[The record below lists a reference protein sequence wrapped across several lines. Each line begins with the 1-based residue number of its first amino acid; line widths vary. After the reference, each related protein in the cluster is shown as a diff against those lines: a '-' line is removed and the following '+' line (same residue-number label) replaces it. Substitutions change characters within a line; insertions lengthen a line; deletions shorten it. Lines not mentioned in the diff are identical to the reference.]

1 MANSKDNLRAYG
13 KSFIGFDEPSGNAMD
28 SIDGWTGTLYNSPVR
43 VAGWNG
49 KGYAMSFNGTNQYVQ
64 FNNTI
69 VKMGAKTIRFKLK
82 TNQTGNATL
91 ISNSVGVDSN
101 GFVIQ
106 MFEGS
111 IRFGVRHTDTSAY
124 AVDVRTVEKYN
135 DNEWHDVICMWD
147 GTLSTNGVK
156 IYVDDVITPKIQGTA
171 TSLETKDS
179 LNNLMVGARRNPFN
193 SVIDLYFN
201 GELDQIEIYDRVI
214 SPVPD
219 KYLVQHN
226 SQYKYHNGTAWQTTT
241 ATEANFKQFGM
252 SQLSQITEAQW
263 KELTGAKSLAM
274 WSDFPDKKWANAVL
288 NTEPT
293 VINSL
298 LGNNPEVVYYTDSGV
313 SDIVLETEV
322 SPYSVYDY
330 ISETPTVI
338 AYTESTEDIIVSTA
352 TEPFDIYD
360 EFGDSVEVLYY
371 TDDETVTNADLILEA
386 NWSPV
391 DELDGNFEVV
401 TWTDESKDTAKK
413 VLNLSAL
420 PVPQFVYPINVKNI
434 KNGLLDLFAKDVS
447 VTKNAKF
454 LLTPNNTTWY
464 TWKQG
469 NFVPVTLTNENI
481 VKEGLTA
488 EQLDNL
494 SSTDLEAWT
503 QETVNIGVFLA
514 DKVRGEEVTKVAE
527 IGYSTE
533 LYSDTPKVEDI
544 NFYILNTTA
553 TININLNGLTLTGQ
567 VDDADMTRVQYR
579 VLLNDKP
586 YYPDSGAFTP
596 LSSPPLNIDIS
607 FRSDEIKIGDWNTVR
622 VEFQDYFGT
631 MDYWEAQFVG
641 KYAGLMFKD
650 ESDNYYSSDLG
661 AVLQYLDFGQILT
674 GQVSVVHEV
683 KVENTYGFNLTDVNI
698 TINTNQFAEGLYA
711 QLGLSPE
718 NLDTVKTISLGD
730 LADGTST
737 SFFIR
742 LASQINAIPN
752 DSKTFNIVATAKRQI
767 SRS

>member
-1 MANSKDNLRAYG
+1 MANSKDNLQAYG

-28 SIDGWTGTLYNSPVR
+28 SIGGWTGTLYNNPTR
-43 VAGWNG
+43 VTGWND
-49 KGYAMSFNGTNQYVQ
+49 KDYAMQFNGTNQYVQ
-64 FNNTI
+64 FNNSVI
-69 VKMGAKTIRFKLK
+69 PMGAK
-82 TNQTGNATL
+82 
-91 ISNSVGVDSN
+91 
-101 GFVIQ
+101 
-106 MFEGS
+106 S
-111 IRFGVRHTDTSAY
+111 IRLKYKISSFSATSGMILLSNREAATGRGIQIWIDTSGRLNVGFAIQKTW
-124 AVDVRTVEKYN
+124 DVQIISQNTVISPQWK
-135 DNEWHDVICMWD
+135 DLLVTWD
-147 GTLSTNGVK
+147 GTTNTDALKVYLDDMNIPLMTGTVPLQETVPYSGTLFIGRLSNTTTNF
-156 IYVDDVITPKIQGTA
+156 
-171 TSLETKDS
+171 
-179 LNNLMVGARRNPFN
+179 LNGQ
-193 SVIDLYFN
+193 
-201 GELDQIEIYDRVI
+201 LDAIEIYDRII
-214 SPVPD
+214 SPIPD

-241 ATEANFKQFGM
+241 ATEANFKQYGM

-263 KELTGAKSLAM
+263 KELTGVKSLVM

-298 LGNNPEVVYYTDSGV
+298 LGNNPEVVYYTDSGIT
-313 SDIVLETEV
+313 DIIIETETE
-322 SPYSVYDY
+322 PYSVYDY
-330 ISETPTVI
+330 ISETPAVI

-420 PVPQFVYPINVKNI
+420 PVPQFMYPINVKNT

-469 NFVPVTLTNENI
+469 NFVPITLTNESMI
-481 VKEGLTA
+481 KEGLTA

-553 TININLNGLTLTGQ
+553 TIEVDLNGLTLTGQ